1 MKLIR
6 KFQMSGA
13 DQLVIST
20 ARDLISFTQSLTHEF
35 EIDIDD
41 EGALSIEVYVER
53 NLTLYISLEHNGGC
67 VAGLVASGGEIKEY
81 FSNFSLQL
89 FQELKY
95 WKN

>member
-13 DQLVIST
+13 SQLAMGT
-20 ARDLISFTQSLTHEF
+20 ARDLISFTQSLAHEF

-41 EGALSIEVYVER
+41 EGTLSIEVYVER

-67 VAGLVASGGEIKEY
+67 VAGLVASGGKIKRY
-81 FSNFSLQL
+81 FSNFSLQR
-89 FQELKY
+89 FQELEY
-95 WKN
+95 WKD